1 MPDSLLSRAFSLAKM
16 VLVVGASGIPLA
28 GCIEGYPNN
37 VAPVIP
43 VENMSQQQRIA
54 ALNEAGN
61 LHYLEDRWRYK
72 LNKQCELRVT
82 SGEWWSK
89 GHSDWIPLNDVRI
102 VRGFDRSDKTHDIL
116 LETAQA
122 RSTRTEPLAL
132 LAGANWAD
140 AVHVLSLAQ
149 HIQQDC
155 AEST

>member
-1 MPDSLLSRAFSLAKM
+1 MPVSLISRAFSVAKM
-16 VLVVGASGIPLA
+16 VLVVGTAAIPLA
-28 GCIEGYPNN
+28 GCIEGYPHN
-37 VAPVIP
+37 VAPVTP

-82 SGEWWSK
+82 QGEWWSK
-89 GHSDWIPLNDVRI
+89 SHSDWVPLDDVRI

-116 LETAQA
+116 LETAQT

-149 HIQQDC
+149 HIQRDC
-155 AEST
+155 AESA